1 MCIRDS
7 TYTYR
12 YDFFTKVLGKLGV
25 GATHAT
31 ELFAVFGAY
40 RSALGAPLSVGDWRA
55 VARVT
60 ADMQSRWGTFARTG
74 VPGDDWPRYFEDDRE
89 ILVIDRTDRVEA
101 DPDGERRLAWHRG
114 TGLIVDGDP
123 IESEF
128 DAARGI

>member
-1 MCIRDS
+1 
-7 TYTYR
+7 
-12 YDFFTKVLGKLGV
+12 
-25 GATHAT
+25 
-31 ELFAVFGAY
+31 
-40 RSALGAPLSVGDWRA
+40 
-55 VARVT
+55 
-60 ADMQSRWGTFARTG
+60 MQSRWGTFARTG